1 MNFFVKISGLIILI
15 AFISITAIAMADTED
30 NLRSGTVTLQI
41 WKAYRFPDEAL
52 LDSDDHTADISFL
65 ENPDIKKV
73 PMLEAKRIKAFGK
86 TKPDITKIT
95 TSDIDLWDTY
105 VNAPITGYYYM
116 LQGKE
121 KGKYYILFLKEF
133 LNKKESLHYWKIT
146 FQWEEITIK

>member
-1 MNFFVKISGLIILI
+1 MNFFLKISGLIILL
-15 AFISITAIAMADTED
+15 AFMSFNIAMADTED

-52 LDSDDHTADISFL
+52 LESDDHTADISFL

-86 TKPDITKIT
+86 TKPDITEIT
-95 TSDIDLWDTY
+95 ASDIDLWDTY

-146 FQWEEITIK
+146 FQWEEVIIK

>member
-1 MNFFVKISGLIILI
+1 MNFFLKISGLIILL
-15 AFISITAIAMADTED
+15 AFMSVNIAMADTED

-52 LDSDDHTADISFL
+52 LESDDHTADISFL

-73 PMLEAKRIKAFGK
+73 PMLEAKRIKALGK

-95 TSDIDLWDTY
+95 ASDIDLWDTY

-116 LQGKE
+116 IQGKE

>member
-1 MNFFVKISGLIILI
+1 MNFFLKINGLIILL
-15 AFISITAIAMADTED
+15 AFISVSAIAMAETKD

-41 WKAYRFPDEAL
+41 WKGYRFPDEAML
-52 LDSDDHTADISFL
+52 ESDDHTADISFL

-73 PMLEAKRIKAFGK
+73 PMLEARRIKAFGK
-86 TKPDITKIT
+86 NRPDTTKIT
-95 TSDIDLWDTY
+95 SGDIDLWDTY
-105 VNAPITGYYYM
+105 VNAPIPGYYYI

-133 LNKKESLHYWKIT
+133 LNKKEPLPYWKIT

>member
-105 VNAPITGYYYM
+105 VNAPITGYYYII
-116 LQGKE
+116 QGKE